1 MDLYN
6 VCKEAE
12 CLERKAN
19 YQEEKTDLVVLFKGD
34 NAARLGG
41 GTKTNSVLL
50 HTPLNPNSLSIVFI
64 SSLLKN
70 FQLISCF
77 FQNLQKN
84 VKKKSEK
91 NGKQLF
97 SFF

>member
-19 YQEEKTDLVVLFKGD
+19 YQEEKMDLVVLFKGD

-41 GTKTNSVLL
+41 ETD
-50 HTPLNPNSLSIVFI
+50 
-64 SSLLKN
+64 
-70 FQLISCF
+70 
-77 FQNLQKN
+77 
-84 VKKKSEK
+84 
-91 NGKQLF
+91 KQRTASH
-97 SFF
+97 SFKP

>member
-19 YQEEKTDLVVLFKGD
+19 YEEEKMDLVVLFKGD

-41 GTKTNSVLL
+41 ETKTNSVLL
-50 HTPLNPNSLSIVFI
+50 YTPLNPNSLSIVFI
-64 SSLLKN
+64 PSLLKI
-70 FQLISCF
+70 FQSISCF
-77 FQNLQKN
+77 FPKFSEKC
-84 VKKKSEK
+84 KKKKKWKKME
-91 NGKQLF
+91 NN
-97 SFF
+97 